1 MRCQCGTL
9 QMAKAMHTFRLD
21 IGRESLTIG
30 LDMRPKKPGRA
41 IEWLF
46 PKVRAEVLGR
56 LLLSD
61 RRWYGRELAQ
71 VTGMSHSTINTELK
85 GLTAAGILL
94 QERSGN
100 RAYYRA
106 NQQSPLF
113 PELRM
118 LLIKTAGIAD
128 VLRDALE
135 PIRDKVR
142 VAFIYGSVARGEE
155 RADSDVDVMV
165 IGDATFSDI
174 VDSIHEA
181 EKALRREVNPSI
193 FPVVE
198 YKTKLAKGHHFITNV
213 TKGEKIFLIGDANGL
228 AELV

>member
-1 MRCQCGTL
+1 
-9 QMAKAMHTFRLD
+9 
-21 IGRESLTIG
+21 
-30 LDMRPKKPGRA
+30 MRPKTPGRA

-46 PKVRAEVLGR
+46 PKVRAEVLAR

-61 RRWYGRELAQ
+61 KPWYGRELAQ
-71 VTGMSHSTINTELK
+71 MTGMSHSTINTELK

-100 RAYYRA
+100 RTYYRA
-106 NQQSPLF
+106 NRLSPLF

-118 LLIKTAGIAD
+118 LLIKTSGIAD

-135 PIRDKVR
+135 PLKDKVR

-165 IGDATFSDI
+165 IGDASFSEVVGCTYKTQEI
-174 VDSIHEA
+174 
-181 EKALRREVNPSI
+181 LRREVNPSV
-193 FPVVE
+193 FPVAE
-198 YKTKLAKGHHFITNV
+198 YKEKLAEGHHFV
-213 TKGEKIFLIGDANGL
+213 TEVTEGEKIYLIGDAD
-228 AELV
+228 ELKRLV